1 MDHPTRRLGRVLWVT
16 LAWLVLVAPLAAA
29 AEESLS
35 ADFDGDGRR
44 DQVTL
49 DRREPSTLQVWLSA
63 SDTTQVIHT
72 GVPMVRV
79 IAADLDGDHRP
90 ELVASGSEWQLQ
102 AWTCRRQTFQ
112 LYRPHLGVPGT
123 QRQPARR
130 SVDDHDSEPA
140 AVVTGTAFAPLA
152 TVLCAAPRPPSLAT
166 SNRRT
171 PDGTGS
177 SRPFPSVDPFAPRPP
192 PTRFLL

>member
-1 MDHPTRRLGRVLWVT
+1 MNHPTRRLGRVLWVT

-79 IAADLDGDHRP
+79 IAADLDGDQRP
-90 ELVASGSEWQLQ
+90 ELVASDSEWRLQ
-102 AWTCRRQTFQ
+102 AWTCQRQTFQ
-112 LYRPHLGVPGT
+112 SYRPHQVVPGT

-130 SVDDHDSEPA
+130 SVDDNDSEPA
-140 AVVTGTAFAPLA
+140 GVVTGTAFAPLA
-152 TVLCAAPRPPSLAT
+152 TALCAAPRPPSLAA
-166 SNRRT
+166 SSRRT

-177 SRPFPSVDPFAPRPP
+177 SRPFRSVDPFVPRPP
-192 PTRFLL
+192 PPRFLL